1 MAKRGRPSKYTPE
14 LAEEICQAV
23 ASSSDGLRILCA
35 QNPHWPDRSNI
46 FIWLRKHPEF
56 RDLYTLAKKE
66 QSEVMIDYL
75 QELLAEDHHYMDENG
90 NERLDVA
97 MLRVKV
103 DAIKW
108 QAGKLN
114 PHVYGDTKKDE
125 NQDNDK
131 SILEKIISGELK
143 IKHD

>member
-1 MAKRGRPSKYTPE
+1 MAKRGRPSKYTLE
-14 LAEEICQAV
+14 LAEEICQSV

-114 PHVYGDTKKDE
+114 LNKYRVEKKIFYRL
-125 NQDNDK
+125 Q
-131 SILEKIISGELK
+131 I
-143 IKHD
+143 